1 MFAKIQRIHFVG
13 IGGIGMSG
21 IAEVLLNLGY
31 KVSGSDL
38 KSSAVTQRLA
48 SLGATTFEGHRAENI
63 AGAEVVVTS
72 SAIAADNPE
81 VTEAHMFHIPVI
93 QRAEM
98 LAELMRLK
106 YGIAVAGMHGKTTT
120 TSMVAAVLAAGGLD
134 PTVVVGG
141 RVDAM
146 GSNARLGKSQYLV
159 AEADESDRSF
169 LKLSPIL
176 SVVTN
181 IDREHMDCYRNMRD
195 VKKTFLDFMDRVP
208 FYGMIV
214 ACNDDPALRRL
225 LPEVQRRTMTYGT
238 RRGSDFLIKFPI
250 PDAKDAAGVGHAM
263 QPPPLQGP
271 IGKSQNADCSQTGGE
286 VGRPLNR
293 FQVHY
298 RQKDLGEF
306 ALRVPGVHNVLNA
319 TAAIAVGLGLDIGVD
334 SIRSAL
340 DQFRGVD
347 RRFQLRGRVAG
358 ISVIDDYGHHPTE
371 IRATLA
377 AARQCAFRKI
387 HVIFQPHRYTRTRDL
402 MEEFTAAFT
411 DSDSL
416 FVLDIYAASEKPI
429 EGITGEAL
437 AEKIRAKLVKTG
449 RYASSPAEAIDAA
462 VAVAEEGDMIL
473 TLGAG
478 SVSQF
483 GPMVLEKLQQ
493 KYAIAEPRSAS

>member
-31 KVSGSDL
+31 KISGSDL
-38 KSSAVTQRLA
+38 KSSAVTQRLV
-48 SLGATTFEGHRAENI
+48 SLGAQTFEGHAAANI
-63 AGAEVVVTS
+63 AGADVVVTS
-72 SAIAADNPE
+72 SAIAVTNPE
-81 VTEAHMFHIPVI
+81 VAEARRLHIPVI

-106 YGIAVAGMHGKTTT
+106 YGIAIAGMHGKTTT

-181 IDREHMDCYRNMRD
+181 IDREHMDCYRDMRD
-195 VKKTFLDFMDRVP
+195 VRRTFLEFMERVP

-214 ACNDDPALRRL
+214 GCNDDPTLHRL
-225 LPEVQRRTMTYGT
+225 LPRVHRRVITYGT
-238 RRGSDFLIKFPI
+238 SRGSDFLIRIEARPV
-250 PDAKDAAGVGHAM
+250 P
-263 QPPPLQGP
+263 
-271 IGKSQNADCSQTGGE
+271 SADKT
-286 VGRPLNR
+286 PLNQ
-293 FQVHY
+293 FGVTY
-298 RQKDLGEF
+298 KGKDLGLF
-306 ALRVPGVHNVLNA
+306 TLHVPGVHNVLNA
-319 TAAIAVGLGLDIGVD
+319 TAAVAVGT
-334 SIRSAL
+334 AL
-340 DQFRGVD
+340 DVPVDQIRAALDGFRGVD
-347 RRFQLRGRVAG
+347 RRFQLKGKVDG
-358 ISVIDDYGHHPTE
+358 VSVIDDYGHHPTE

-377 AARQCAFRKI
+377 AARQCGFHRV

-402 MEEFTAAFT
+402 MDEFTTAFS
-411 DSDSL
+411 DADSL
-416 FVLDIYAASEKPI
+416 VVLDIYAASEKPI
-429 EGITGEAL
+429 EGITGEDL
-437 AEKIRAKLVKTG
+437 ANRITG
-449 RYASSPAEAIDAA
+449 HANRPAIYAASVSQAVSA
-462 VAVAEEGDMIL
+462 VAAAAQPGDMIL

-478 SVSQF
+478 SVSQL
-483 GPMVLEKLQQ
+483 GPAIVEKLQLRV
-493 KYAIAEPRSAS
+493 ANRE

>member
-31 KVSGSDL
+31 KISGSDL

-48 SLGATTFEGHRAENI
+48 GLGAITFEGHAAEN
-63 AGAEVVVTS
+63 AHGAEVVVTS
-72 SAIAADNPE
+72 SAIAEENLE
-81 VTEAHMFHIPVI
+81 VAEARKLHIPVI

-106 YGIAVAGMHGKTTT
+106 YGIAIAGMHGKTTT
-120 TSMVAAVLAAGGLD
+120 TSMVASVLAAGGFD

-195 VKKTFLDFMDRVP
+195 VKQTFLEFMDRVP

-214 ACNDDPALRRL
+214 GCNDDPMLRKL
-225 LPEVQRRTMTYGT
+225 LPQVQRRVMTYGT
-238 RRGSDFLIKFPI
+238 RRGSDFLIKP
-250 PDAKDAAGVGHAM
+250 GVVEP
-263 QPPPLQGP
+263 QP
-271 IGKSQNADCSQTGGE
+271 GE
-286 VGRPLNR
+286 HRPLSHFR
-293 FQVHY
+293 VSY
-298 RQKDLGEF
+298 RGKDLGVF
-306 ALRVPGVHNVLNA
+306 TLHVPGIHNILNA
-319 TAAIAVGLGLDIGVD
+319 TAAIAVGLGLDLSVE
-334 SIRSAL
+334 SIRGAL
-340 DQFRGVD
+340 ESFGGVD
-347 RRFQLRGRVAG
+347 RRFQLRGKASGV
-358 ISVIDDYGHHPTE
+358 SVIDDYGHHPTE

-377 AARQCAFRKI
+377 AARQCGFRRI
-387 HVIFQPHRYTRTRDL
+387 HVIFQPHRYTRTKEL
-402 MEEFTAAFT
+402 MDEFAGAFA
-411 DSDSL
+411 DADSL
-416 FVLDIYAASEKPI
+416 AVLDIYAASEKPI

-437 AEKIRAKLVKTG
+437 AAKIK
-449 RYASSPAEAIDAA
+449 EAGHRDVSYTATFADA
-462 VAVAEEGDMIL
+462 VAGVADKAGQGDMIL

-478 SVSQF
+478 SVSQL
-483 GPMVLEKLQQ
+483 GPMILEKLGARQ
-493 KYAIAEPRSAS
+493 AAAPAG